1 MNNSKDSSDHTG
13 SDMREIIAKRRS
25 VLKVLN
31 DEPLWKPELDEQL
44 DVSRSTINRAVN
56 ELAEIGLIE
65 RIENGY
71 TSTMAGE
78 LGLDLHTEYV
88 EKTNTLARAAGL
100 LEDIP
105 EEIEL
110 EPDYLDE
117 CTVVLPERQ
126 APEKVLESL
135 AKRLQPKS
143 TVMGF
148 TPVVKV
154 PYVSLLRDHVI
165 DNDIAVEVIIEDTNR
180 CQFPEF
186 ASVQSAL
193 IDLASANQFQLLET
207 SVSLPYGLWII
218 EYEKAMSPIVA
229 LLGYSDRGVIAG
241 GMVWEENSV
250 YEWAEQRY
258 EQVRESAVRASISLT
273 GSEEDL

>member
-13 SDMREIIAKRRS
+13 SGVREIIAKRRS
-25 VLKVLN
+25 VLKLLN
-31 DEPLWKPELDEQL
+31 NKQLWKPELNEQL

-56 ELAEIGLIE
+56 ELAEIGLIK
-65 RIENGY
+65 RTENGY
-71 TSTMAGE
+71 TSTTAGE
-78 LGLDLHTEYV
+78 LGLSLHAEYV
-88 EKTNTLARAAGL
+88 EKTDTLARAAGL

-148 TPVVKV
+148 TPVVKA

-165 DNDIAVEVIIEDTNR
+165 DNDITVEVIIEDTNR

-193 IDLASANQFQLLET
+193 IDLGSANQFQLLET
-207 SVSLPYGLWII
+207 SDSLPYGLWII
-218 EYEKAMSPIVA
+218 EYEKGMSPIVA
-229 LLGYSDRGVIAG
+229 LLGYSDRGMIAG

-273 GSEEDL
+273 RSEDDA